1 MSNKNSNIINKFK
14 YIIGLDDFEEDVV
27 DEPIDPFIEED
38 LPVKKRVNNRI
49 VSIHTN
55 SSMKLMIHEPKKY
68 EDAPKIIEDIK
79 NRKTVVINLENM
91 DTENKRQ
98 IFDFLNGAIYA
109 LEGIIQK
116 VAKDIFI
123 LAPNNVEI
131 NGNIK
136 EQLKNKGLF
145 PWQR

>member
-1 MSNKNSNIINKFK
+1 MSNKSNKIINKFK
-14 YIIGLDDFEEDVV
+14 YIIGLDDFEEEVV
-27 DEPIDPFIEED
+27 EEPIDPFVEEE

-55 SSMKLMIHEPKKY
+55 LSMKLTIHEPRRY
-68 EDAPKIIEDIK
+68 EDAPKIVEDIK
-79 NRKTVVINLENM
+79 NRKTVVINLEHM
-91 DTENKRQ
+91 DGDSKRQ

-109 LEGIIQK
+109 LEGVIQK

-136 EQLKNKGLF
+136 EQLKNKGIF
-145 PWQR
+145 PWQK